1 MNINSR
7 RINGLIQD
15 YVNMAIS
22 LQYCSDL
29 DEMRKFDWTID
40 AHDSWVEFGED
51 KLIEMQ
57 DELASKYDIH
67 LDKTPIGGNPQE

>member
-15 YVNMAIS
+15 YVNMAIT

-51 KLIEMQ
+51 KLI
-57 DELASKYDIH
+57 
-67 LDKTPIGGNPQE
+67 